1 MSTTTAGSVL
11 GPEVCVDDAISFLKT
26 WFDPEDIVVVSG
38 KPVDS
43 SGVLSNRYRAKRIV
57 EVLESPSG
65 AAALDNW
72 CVDRGR
78 QFHVYFNMSPI
89 REEFASQK
97 GRGTRGQV
105 SRVIGLVADLDIKEK
120 GFRDWE
126 HILGF
131 LRGLE
136 LVPTM
141 IVSSGS
147 GGAHV
152 YWKLDPVDSQQLKI
166 EDSKLLTDQFWAWL
180 NSRALEYG
188 AGGVDRLLGVERMYR
203 LPGSVRWPNSVVRL
217 FYCGDGTVSV
227 DRVRELGSAPHAA
240 REAWRESVRVRERVR
255 ENNAVSTEGMT
266 WEMVVQR
273 DDALRR
279 LSELPWSWVLGSAGW
294 TWVGS
299 DADGRQEWARPGKPG
314 AKSMTVDWPE
324 SPDVA
329 SLFSTAEETGLVD
342 LLEAGVVLTKERI
355 ILRLLFGDDFKA
367 MLEWAV
373 DNL

>member
-1 MSTTTAGSVL
+1 MTTTASELL
-11 GPEVCVDDAISFLKT
+11 GPEVCVDDAIRFLKA

-38 KPVDS
+38 KPHEDQ
-43 SGVLSNRYRAKRIV
+43 GVLSNRYRVSKIL

-65 AAALDNW
+65 AAALESW
-72 CVDRGR
+72 CIDRGR
-78 QFHVYFNMSPI
+78 RFNVYINMSPI
-89 REEFASQK
+89 KEEYASQK

-105 SRVIGLVADLDIKEK
+105 SRVIGLVADLDVKEK
-120 GFRDWE
+120 GFKDWE
-126 HILGF
+126 HILNF

-136 LVPTM
+136 LVPSI
-141 IVSSGS
+141 IVQSGS

-152 YWKLDPVDSQQLKI
+152 YWKLEGGEELAI
-166 EDSKLLTDQFWAWL
+166 EDSKLLTDQFWAYL
-180 NSRALEYG
+180 NAEALKYG

-227 DRVRELGSAPHAA
+227 DRVRELGREPHAA

-324 SPDVA
+324 SPEVA

-342 LLEAGVVLTKERI
+342 LLEAGVVLTKERV

-367 MLEWAV
+367 MVGWAV
-373 DNL
+373 ENL